1 MPELGA
7 KLRIFLQ
14 DQNPCNMKNEANN
27 HLFLHF
33 IDKDIERKFRNEY
46 DSDNRIFFRIG
57 IYLSCF
63 AWFIW
68 YSGIYFSHRDIF
80 TKALVTLIIV
90 LLPPFVIVVIL
101 SFFKKYSTLTHNLT
115 AYCNFAAA
123 AICIYVAV
131 YLSKDITFL
140 CAGVICISFFCYFI
154 LRIRFKV
161 SLIITFSYA
170 IIAEYCVI
178 SSGNFSNYEIY
189 TSSSGIWLGFF
200 IAMIAGYFFEKTNR
214 KIFIQN
220 TLIKEQ
226 QEALVNEQNKSEK
239 LILNILPKEIAERL
253 KNKDEIIAESFESAS
268 VLFADIVSFTTMS
281 SKLKAEEVVSLLNEI
296 FLLFDVL
303 VEEHG
308 CEKIKT
314 IGDAYMAV
322 AGVPVKDEKHAHK
335 IAALGM
341 NMLNEV
347 RKFNKTRNS
356 RISIRIGINS
366 GPVVAGVIG
375 RKKFLY
381 DLWGDTVNTAS
392 RMESYGMPDKIQIT
406 ESTRLLI
413 HKDYTIEPR
422 EEIDVKG
429 KGKMNTFFIV
439 NAANGEPKYFEKQS

>member
-1 MPELGA
+1 
-7 KLRIFLQ
+7 
-14 DQNPCNMKNEANN
+14 MKNEANN
-27 HLFLHF
+27 QLLLHF
-33 IDKDIERKFRNEY
+33 TDKEIEKKFRDEY

-68 YSGIYFSHRDIF
+68 YSGIYFSHSDIF
-80 TKALVTLIIV
+80 VRALVTLIIV

-101 SFFKKYSTLTHNLT
+101 SFYKKYSTLTHNLT

-131 YLSKDITFL
+131 YLAKDITFL

-154 LRIRFKV
+154 LRIRFKI

-170 IIAEYCVI
+170 IVAQYCVI
-178 SSGNFSNYEIY
+178 ASGNFTNYQVF

-220 TLIKEQ
+220 TLIKQQ
-226 QEALVNEQNKSEK
+226 QEALVKEQDKSER

-253 KNKDEIIAESFESAS
+253 KNKEEIIAESFESAS

-303 VEEHG
+303 IERHG

-322 AGVPVKDEKHAHK
+322 AGVPVRDEDHAHK
-335 IAALGM
+335 IAALGI
-341 NMLNEV
+341 NMLHEV
-347 RKFNKTRNS
+347 SNFNNTRDVK
-356 RISIRIGINS
+356 ISIRIGINS

-392 RMESYGMPDKIQIT
+392 RMESYGVPDKIQIT
-406 ESTRLLI
+406 ESTRMLI
-413 HKDYTIEPR
+413 YKDYTIEPR

-429 KGKMNTFFIV
+429 KGKMNTFLIV
-439 NAANGEPKYFEKQS
+439 NPTNGEPGNFEKYS

>member
-1 MPELGA
+1 
-7 KLRIFLQ
+7 
-14 DQNPCNMKNEANN
+14 MKYQATNQV
-27 HLFLHF
+27 FLHF
-33 IDKDIERKFRNEY
+33 IDKEMERKFRNEY

-63 AWFIW
+63 AWSIW

-80 TKALVTLIIV
+80 AKALAALIT
-90 LLPPFVIVVIL
+90 LLPPFVTVVTL

-170 IIAEYCVI
+170 LIAQFCVI
-178 SSGNFSNYEIY
+178 NSGNFSNYQVF
-189 TSSSGIWLGFF
+189 TSSSGIWLGF

-226 QEALVNEQNKSEK
+226 QEALVNEQNKSER

-253 KNKDEIIAESFESAS
+253 KNKEEVIAESFESVS
-268 VLFADIVSFTTMS
+268 VLFADIVSFTSMS
-281 SKLKAEEVVSLLNEI
+281 SALTAEEVVSLLNEI
-296 FLLFDVL
+296 FLLFDIL
-303 VEEHG
+303 VEKHG

-322 AGVPVKDEKHAHK
+322 SGVPVRDENHAHK
-335 IAALGM
+335 ITALAM
-341 NMLNEV
+341 DMLQELMI
-347 RKFNKTRNS
+347 FNKNKDI

-392 RMESYGMPDKIQIT
+392 RMESYGVADKIQIT
-406 ESTRLLI
+406 ESTRSLI
-413 HKDYTIEPR
+413 HHDYIIQPR

-439 NAANGEPKYFEKQS
+439 KTKNSQQSYLQKQG

>member
-1 MPELGA
+1 
-7 KLRIFLQ
+7 
-14 DQNPCNMKNEANN
+14 MKYEANSQV
-27 HLFLHF
+27 FLHF
-33 IDKDIERKFRNEY
+33 IDKEIERKFRNEY

-80 TKALVTLIIV
+80 AKALTTLIIV
-90 LLPPFVIVVIL
+90 LLPPFVIVIIL

-123 AICIYVAV
+123 AICIYVSV

-154 LRIRFKV
+154 LRIRFKL
-161 SLIITFSYA
+161 SLIITLSYA
-170 IIAEYCVI
+170 LIAQYFVI
-178 SSGNFSNYEIY
+178 TSGNFSNNQVF

-220 TLIKEQ
+220 ILIKEQ
-226 QEALVNEQNKSEK
+226 QEALVSEQNKSER
-239 LILNILPKEIAERL
+239 LILNILPKAIAERL
-253 KNKDEIIAESFESAS
+253 KNKDEIIAESFESVS

-281 SKLKAEEVVSLLNEI
+281 SVLKAEEVVSLLNEI
-296 FLLFDVL
+296 FLLFDIL
-303 VEEHG
+303 VEKHG

-322 AGVPVKDEKHAHK
+322 SGVPTKDENHASK
-335 IAALGM
+335 IASLAINMM
-341 NMLNEV
+341 NEIIN
-347 RKFNKTRNS
+347 FNKHRDIKI
-356 RISIRIGINS
+356 RIRIGINS

-392 RMESYGMPDKIQIT
+392 RMESYGVPDKIQIT

-413 HKDYTIEPR
+413 HEEYIVEPR

-429 KGKMNTFFIV
+429 KGKMNTFFIIKATNSQQMV
-439 NAANGEPKYFEKQS
+439 LRQRG